1 MILYINNEHCSS
13 VEQLKGYFTEA
24 LTPDSDIYADLL
36 DYGRYGDIAVWL
48 REMGELE
55 QATRVEAISGDL
67 SDSAFFAQL
76 KAVVTGTEVKDAESL
91 KPTFD
96 KCFAYEG
103 VKCDI
108 KENEAKV
115 FVCLKVLMCVNEEY
129 ELCVSSNWGTRGA
142 MVNPYSYSEGKTATV
157 DFTLRKRPGKEIG
170 QITVKAEGKE
180 LSCKKIQ
187 KAGSNEEI
195 KVGNVEFKMI
205 HVEGGTFTMG
215 EGSDAHQVTLS
226 SYYIG
231 ETPVTQEQ
239 WKSVMGS
246 NPSYFN
252 GDKRPVETVSWI
264 NCQDF
269 LKKLNAKTGKKFRL
283 LTEAEWEFAARG
295 GNKSKHTPY
304 RGSNN
309 LDEVAW
315 YSGNSRSETHPV
327 KQKKPNEL
335 GIYDMSGNVWEW
347 CQDWFTIT
355 RKAHRL
361 IQQVLRVA
369 PTACAVVAAG
379 AWMPGSVT
387 RRGVATATL
396 TTGTTAL
403 ASVLPSPSNNLFIVG
418 IPLILK
424 SFQEK
429 MSFLKIIQ

>member
-96 KCFAYEG
+96 KCFVFER
-103 VKCDI
+103 VKCDE
-108 KENEAKV
+108 KETEVKV
-115 FVCLKVLMCVNEEY
+115 SVCLKVLMCVNEEY
-129 ELCVSSNWGTRGA
+129 DLCVSSNWGTRGA

-157 DFTLRKRPGKEIG
+157 DFTLRKRPGKEVG
-170 QITVKAEGKE
+170 EITVKAEGKE
-180 LSCKKIQ
+180 LSSKKIQ

-215 EGSDAHQVTLS
+215 ATSEMKDPNSYEKPTHQVTLS

-231 ETPVTQEQ
+231 ETPVTQKLWQ
-239 WKSVMGS
+239 AVMGS
-246 NPSYFN
+246 NPSYFKGGN
-252 GDKRPVETVSWI
+252 RPVEEVSWYDCQEFI
-264 NCQDF
+264 N
-269 LKKLNAKTGKKFRL
+269 KLNQKTGKKFRL
-283 LTEAEWEFAARG
+283 LTEAEWEYAARG
-295 GNKSKHTPY
+295 GNKSKHTQY
-304 RGSNN
+304 SGSNN

-315 YSGNSRSETHPV
+315 YESNSGGKTHPV
-327 KQKKPNEL
+327 KTKKPNEL

-347 CQDWFTIT
+347 CQDWFDAYKKGSQTSPT
-355 RKAHRL
+355 GPTSGVSRVDRGGNWSTNVRYCYLSCRSFTYPEHGHNGLGLRL
-361 IQQVLRVA
+361 
-369 PTACAVVAAG
+369 
-379 AWMPGSVT
+379 
-387 RRGVATATL
+387 
-396 TTGTTAL
+396 AL
-403 ASVLPSPSNNLFIVG
+403 S
-418 IPLILK
+418 
-424 SFQEK
+424 E
-429 MSFLKIIQ
+429 